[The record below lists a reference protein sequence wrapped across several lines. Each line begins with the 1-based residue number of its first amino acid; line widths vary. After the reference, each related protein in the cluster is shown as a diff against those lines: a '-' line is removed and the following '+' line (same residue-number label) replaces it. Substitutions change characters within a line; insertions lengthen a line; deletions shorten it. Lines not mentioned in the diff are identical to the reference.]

1 MEESKKLQFEEKSK
15 QYLSGVSLNNLRAY
29 GRELGVSKPTKK
41 GKDELIALI
50 VSVLVG
56 DLQAQ
61 AISRRG
67 APVKNDHVD
76 PKVVERMEMLK
87 REYLG
92 EQATGKSS
100 VSEEI
105 QAFRRENPYAHL
117 QLYDPVTERIDR
129 DWVPV
134 QGIFRGQV
142 QVREDSVVTLPL
154 GSVRGVASA
163 FLLQDTLE
171 RYRLLDGDVISYR
184 AREKNGVRVIT
195 EILSINER
203 VVIAGERMERTAF
216 EEQIACYPE
225 KPLNFF
231 EIGKSESVEAKYAQ
245 WVLGLCKGQRACVVS
260 SPKAGKSTF
269 LYNTATA
276 LLNAEESVYVL
287 ALLVGATPELVGSY
301 RKCIESENLTYT
313 TYENDPEEQVQT
325 AELALA
331 RAKRLAE
338 SGFDVVFVVDGLTS
352 LARAYNETD
361 ASAGGKVLAGGLE
374 SKTLQYIKRYFGL
387 ARALENGGSL
397 TMLCGVSENTG
408 DPADEWIVAGVKEL
422 ANACVQLDDTLAL
435 ARIYPAVDLGKSFVQ
450 SVNGE
455 NERIRAYV
463 QQYGNEELIRLLK
476 NCQNEVAFAQ
486 TIEQK
491 KR

>member
-15 QYLSGVSLNNLRAY
+15 QYLLSVSLHNLRAY

-41 GKDELIALI
+41 TKDELVSLIIA
-50 VSVLVG
+50 VLVG

-76 PKVVERMEMLK
+76 PKVVERMESLK

-92 EQATGKSS
+92 ESTSEKPS
-100 VSEEI
+100 VADEI

-117 QLYDPVTERIDR
+117 QLYDPVTERMDR
-129 DWVPV
+129 DWAPV

-142 QVREDSVVTLPL
+142 QVRKDSVVTVPL
-154 GSVRGVASA
+154 GSVRTIALA
-163 FLLQDTLE
+163 FLLPDTMQ
-171 RYRLLDGDVISYR
+171 RYCLLDGDVVSYR
-184 AREKNGVRVIT
+184 AREKDGVRVIT

-203 VVIAGERMERTAF
+203 AVIAGERMERTAF

-225 KPLNFF
+225 KPLRFF
-231 EIGKSESVEAKYAQ
+231 EERKSESVEAKYAQ
-245 WVLGLCKGQRACVVS
+245 WALGLCKGQRACVVS

-269 LYNTATA
+269 LYNVTNA
-276 LLNAEESVYVL
+276 LLKAEESVYVL
-287 ALLVGATPELVGSY
+287 ALLVGVTPELVGSY
-301 RKCIESENLTYT
+301 RKSIEAENLTYT
-313 TYENDPEEQVQT
+313 TYENEPQEQVQT

-352 LARAYNETD
+352 LACAYNETE
-361 ASAGGKVLAGGLE
+361 ASVGGKVLAGGLE
-374 SKTLQYIKRYFGL
+374 SKTLQYIKRYFGS

-397 TMLCGVSENTG
+397 TMICGVSENTG
-408 DPADEWIVAGVKEL
+408 VPADEWIVASVQEL
-422 ANACVQLDDTLAL
+422 ANACIRLDGTLAFSHV
-435 ARIYPAVDLGKSFVQ
+435 YPAVDFKKSFVQ
-450 SVNGE
+450 SKNGE
-455 NERIRAYV
+455 KKQIRAYV
-463 QQYGNEELIRLLK
+463 EKHGNEELIRLLQ
-476 NCQNEVAFAQ
+476 NCLDERSFLQ

>member
-15 QYLSGVSLNNLRAY
+15 QYLSCVSLHNLRAY

-41 GKDELIALI
+41 SKDELISLI
-50 VSVLVG
+50 VAVLVG

-76 PKVVERMEMLK
+76 PKIVERIEALK

-92 EQATGKSS
+92 EQSATTPSFS
-100 VSEEI
+100 DEL

-117 QLYDPVTERIDR
+117 QLYDPVTERMDR

-142 QVREDSVVTLPL
+142 QVREEGVVTVPL
-154 GSVRGVASA
+154 GSVRNVSSA
-163 FLLQDTLE
+163 VLLQDTVE
-171 RYRLLDGDVISYR
+171 KYRLLSGDVVSYR

-203 VVIAGERMERTAF
+203 AVIAGERMERVAF

-225 KPLNFF
+225 KPLDFF
-231 EIGKSESVEAKYAQ
+231 KAGKSESVEAKYAQ
-245 WVLGLCKGQRACVVS
+245 WVLGLCKGQRACVIS

-269 LYNTATA
+269 LYNATSA
-276 LLNAEESVYVL
+276 LLDAEESVYVL
-287 ALLVGATPELVGSY
+287 TLLVGATPELVGSY
-301 RKCIESENLTYT
+301 RKRVEAENLTYT
-313 TYENDPEEQVQT
+313 TYEDDPKRQVQT
-325 AELALA
+325 AECALA

-338 SGFDVVFVVDGLTS
+338 IGFDVILVVDGLTS
-352 LARAYNETD
+352 LARAYNETE

-374 SKTLQYIKRYFGL
+374 SKTLQYIKRYFGS

-408 DPADEWIVAGVKEL
+408 DPADEWIVGGVKEL
-422 ANACVQLDDTLAL
+422 TNACIRLDDAL
-435 ARIYPAVDLGKSFVQ
+435 ARARVYPAVDLQECFVQ
-450 SVNGE
+450 NANGE
-455 NERIRAYV
+455 SEKARAYA
-463 QQYGNEELIRLLK
+463 QNHGNEELIRTLK
-476 NCQNEVAFAQ
+476 ACQDERAFQ
-486 TIEQK
+486 QIISK
-491 KR
+491 